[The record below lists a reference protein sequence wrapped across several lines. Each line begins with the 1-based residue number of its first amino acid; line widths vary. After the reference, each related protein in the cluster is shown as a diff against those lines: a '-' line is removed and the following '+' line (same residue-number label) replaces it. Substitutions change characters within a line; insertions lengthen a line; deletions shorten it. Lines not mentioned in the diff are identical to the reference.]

1 MPKNRR
7 HATTAAPVAP
17 EAPERS
23 PLPEDE
29 EAAPAAEPTAALIPV
44 DSLQRYLTDIRR
56 IPVLSREEEHRLAL
70 RWHDQGDRDAAWQL
84 VKANLRLD
92 VMIAGDFQR
101 ALPNPLGLAPE
112 GSVQLLKAMKTFGP
126 YRGN

>member
-1 MPKNRR
+1 MSACAKRSAGSNGHTVTTRARTTRSRSGRRAARNGMPKNRR
-7 HATTAAPVAP
+7 HATTAARVAP

-29 EAAPAAEPTAALIPV
+29 EAAPAVEATAALVPV

-70 RWHDQGDRDAAWQL
+70 RWHEQGDR
-84 VKANLRLD
+84 KRL
-92 VMIAGDFQR
+92 
-101 ALPNPLGLAPE
+101 
-112 GSVQLLKAMKTFGP
+112 GSSS
-126 YRGN
+126 R

>member
-70 RWHDQGDRDAAWQL
+70 RWHEQGDREAAWQL
-84 VKANLRLD
+84 VTANLRLV
-92 VMIAGDFQR
+92 VMIAR
-101 ALPNPLGLAPE
+101 E
-112 GSVQLLKAMKTFGP
+112 
-126 YRGN
+126 